1 MDKTAIEHIQQTAID
16 ANKFRLPRAL
26 QDIAVAIPDN
36 YDIRNLES
44 LYTLRSRFRGEM
56 KTQSITDFVQY
67 IKTKGNGEG
76 FINAE
81 NLSAKIFFNLGTTES
96 PGHGDWTATLTLNPT
111 AAYKALLDIDGKTL
125 NQRKLIDFLEDWAPL
140 LSATSQES
148 LDELP
153 LTTAINAIRKLT
165 IKKTSES
172 ESTQGEFNTSRSKFD
187 DIEAKSSLGLPIGFT
202 LTTKPYLGLPERRF
216 LLRLSVF
223 TDEEKEKPLIT
234 LRLIQREA
242 QQEAIAQDFKSVL
255 FRQLEGHATLTI
267 GTFSPSL

>member
-16 ANKFRLPRAL
+16 ANKFRLPPAL

-44 LYTLRSRFRGEM
+44 FYTLRSRFRGEM

-96 PGHGDWTATLTLNPT
+96 PGHGDWTATLTLNAT

-187 DIEAKSSLGLPIGFT
+187 DIEAKSAIGLPIGFT
-202 LTTKPYLGLPERRF
+202 FRTQPYLDYRNADSCYGCPYLPTKKKKSHSSHCASYSAKHSRKRSPKILKACCF
-216 LLRLSVF
+216 VRLKD
-223 TDEEKEKPLIT
+223 TP
-234 LRLIQREA
+234 R
-242 QQEAIAQDFKSVL
+242 
-255 FRQLEGHATLTI
+255 
-267 GTFSPSL
+267 

>member
-1 MDKTAIEHIQQTAID
+1 
-16 ANKFRLPRAL
+16 
-26 QDIAVAIPDN
+26 
-36 YDIRNLES
+36 
-44 LYTLRSRFRGEM
+44 M

-96 PGHGDWTATLTLNPT
+96 PGHGDWTATLTLNAT

-187 DIEAKSSLGLPIGFT
+187 DIEAKSAIGLPIGFT
-202 LTTKPYLGLPERRF
+202 FRTQPYLDYRNADSCYGCPY
-216 LLRLSVF
+216 
-223 TDEEKEKPLIT
+223 
-234 LRLIQREA
+234 
-242 QQEAIAQDFKSVL
+242 
-255 FRQLEGHATLTI
+255 
-267 GTFSPSL
+267 SPTKKKKNHSSHCASYSAKHSRKRSPRILKACCFVILKDTPR